1 MKSKT
6 IKSIILMVAMLCLLC
21 FPVQVMAETQQGT
34 NGDELQLMEAEKLE
48 IQLGTD
54 WAGVEF
60 QLKTDAGLYP
70 GTVVVGQDGVLR
82 MEIGGSKSYILTCMN
97 SAITVP
103 EPTQAPATTE
113 TDPEETNHGTETAEE
128 GSTTVA
134 GIPVLHIVLFAGGMV
149 VAVGVLIAMTSNRRP
164 IKLYILLRSIRGAVC
179 INAIAIWLIT
189 VLLVFLISQKTRA
202 ELFIQ

>member
-1 MKSKT
+1 MKHKS
-6 IKSIILMVAMLCLLC
+6 IKSILLVIAMLCVLC

-34 NGDELQLMEAEKLE
+34 NGDELQLMEAQKLE
-48 IQLGTD
+48 IQLGAA

-70 GTVVVGQDGVLR
+70 GTVKVGQDGVLR

-97 SAITVP
+97 SAVEVP

-113 TDPEETNHGTETAEE
+113 TDPEESNSETDSAED
-128 GSTTVA
+128 GSATVA

-149 VAVGVLIAMTSNRRP
+149 VAIGALIAMHVVKRRRESEP
-164 IKLYILLRSIRGAVC
+164 AYDDDDD
-179 INAIAIWLIT
+179 
-189 VLLVFLISQKTRA
+189 
-202 ELFIQ
+202 E

>member
-1 MKSKT
+1 MKR
-6 IKSIILMVAMLCLLC
+6 KSITSILLVLAMLCILC
-21 FPVQVMAETQQGT
+21 FPVQVLAETKQGT
-34 NGDELQLMEAEKLE
+34 TGDELQLMEAQKLE
-48 IQLGTD
+48 IQLGAE

-113 TDPEETNHGTETAEE
+113 TDPEENNSGTDSAEE
-128 GSTTVA
+128 SSATVA

-149 VAVGVLIAMTSNRRP
+149 VAIGALIAMHVVKRRRENEP
-164 IKLYILLRSIRGAVC
+164 VYD
-179 INAIAIWLIT
+179 
-189 VLLVFLISQKTRA
+189 
-202 ELFIQ
+202 EDDDE

>member
-128 GSTTVA
+128 GSHNRCRHSCTPYRT
-134 GIPVLHIVLFAGGMV
+134 LCRRYGGGCWCSDCY
-149 VAVGVLIAMTSNRRP
+149 ACSE
-164 IKLYILLRSIRGAVC
+164 
-179 INAIAIWLIT
+179 
-189 VLLVFLISQKTRA
+189 KTPRV
-202 ELFIQ
+202 

>member
-1 MKSKT
+1 MKHKS
-6 IKSIILMVAMLCLLC
+6 IKSILLVIAMLCVLC

-34 NGDELQLMEAEKLE
+34 NGDELQLMEAQKLE
-48 IQLGTD
+48 IQLGAE

-70 GTVVVGQDGVLR
+70 GTVKVGQDGVLR

-97 SAITVP
+97 SAVEVP

-113 TDPEETNHGTETAEE
+113 TDPEESNSETDSAED
-128 GSTTVA
+128 GSATVA

-149 VAVGVLIAMTSNRRP
+149 VAIGALIAMHVVKRRRESEP
-164 IKLYILLRSIRGAVC
+164 AYDDDDD
-179 INAIAIWLIT
+179 
-189 VLLVFLISQKTRA
+189 
-202 ELFIQ
+202 E

>member
-1 MKSKT
+1 MKHKT
-6 IKSIILMVAMLCLLC
+6 IKSILLVVAMLCVLC

-34 NGDELQLMEAEKLE
+34 NGDELQLMEAQKLE
-48 IQLGTD
+48 IQLGAE

-70 GTVVVGQDGVLR
+70 GTVKVGQDGVLR

-113 TDPEETNHGTETAEE
+113 TDPEESNSETDSAED
-128 GSTTVA
+128 GGATVA

-149 VAVGVLIAMTSNRRP
+149 VAIGALIAMHVVKRRRESEP
-164 IKLYILLRSIRGAVC
+164 AYDDDDD
-179 INAIAIWLIT
+179 
-189 VLLVFLISQKTRA
+189 
-202 ELFIQ
+202 E

>member
-1 MKSKT
+1 MKSKA
-6 IKSIILMVAMLCLLC
+6 IKSILLCVAMLCILC
-21 FPVQVMAETQQGT
+21 FPVQVLAETKQGT
-34 NGDELQLMEAEKLE
+34 TGDELQLMEAEKLE
-48 IQLGTD
+48 IQLGTE

-113 TDPEETNHGTETAEE
+113 TDTENTTSGTNSAEE
-128 GSTTVA
+128 VSATVA
-134 GIPVLHIVLFAGGMV
+134 GIPVLHIVLFGGGMV
-149 VAVGVLIAMTSNRRP
+149 VAIGALIAMHVVKRRRESEP
-164 IKLYILLRSIRGAVC
+164 VYD
-179 INAIAIWLIT
+179 
-189 VLLVFLISQKTRA
+189 
-202 ELFIQ
+202 EDDEE

>member
-1 MKSKT
+1 MKHKT
-6 IKSIILMVAMLCLLC
+6 IKSILLVVAMLCVLC

-34 NGDELQLMEAEKLE
+34 NGDELQLMEAQKLE
-48 IQLGTD
+48 IQLGAE

-70 GTVVVGQDGVLR
+70 GTVKVGQDGVLR

-97 SAITVP
+97 SAVEVP

-113 TDPEETNHGTETAEE
+113 TDSEQNNSETDSAEE
-128 GSTTVA
+128 SSATVA

-149 VAVGVLIAMTSNRRP
+149 VAIGALIAMHVVKRRRESEP
-164 IKLYILLRSIRGAVC
+164 AYDDDDD
-179 INAIAIWLIT
+179 
-189 VLLVFLISQKTRA
+189 
-202 ELFIQ
+202 E